1 MLYTEIGGKKI
12 SKMTLGTV
20 QLGMNYGIANENG
33 QPKEEQ
39 SMEMLGAALESGVN
53 SLDTARAYGN
63 SEDVLGHFLA
73 GVENKPFITTK
84 VPMIED
90 GTDAEVEKFIV
101 ESAEASLQRLGVNKV
116 DNIMLHNA
124 ANLRFKPEL
133 CAKTMQGLIKRGYT
147 DMVGVSVYTA
157 EDIRLMF
164 NYPEYTA
171 TQIPMSI
178 FDQRL
183 INDGTV
189 DELSRRGYTVFVR
202 SVFLQGLFFL
212 DPEKIT
218 DPILCEHAKNRIIK
232 LREFAEKE
240 GMSIA
245 EMAISF
251 MRDIPGIASLVLGA
265 DTKEQVAANAAYF
278 SAPSVSED
286 TAAAIRETFRDVN
299 IPEIMKVLSRP
310 KK

>member
-1 MLYTEIGGKKI
+1 
-12 SKMTLGTV
+12 
-20 QLGMNYGIANENG
+20 
-33 QPKEEQ
+33 
-39 SMEMLGAALESGVN
+39 
-53 SLDTARAYGN
+53 
-63 SEDVLGHFLA
+63 
-73 GVENKPFITTK
+73 
-84 VPMIED
+84 
-90 GTDAEVEKFIV
+90 
-101 ESAEASLQRLGVNKV
+101 
-116 DNIMLHNA
+116 
-124 ANLRFKPEL
+124 
-133 CAKTMQGLIKRGYT
+133 
-147 DMVGVSVYTA
+147 MVGVSVYTA

-189 DELSRRGYTVFVR
+189 DELSGRGYTVFVR

-218 DPILCEHAKNRIIK
+218 DPILCEHAKPRIIK

-278 SAPSVSED
+278 AAPSVSEE
-286 TAAAIRETFRDVN
+286 TAAGIRETFRDVN